1 MAAPNL
7 KEIEWALPEL
17 EGEETSK
24 TGYIL
29 LAALYTCRNEILGTS
44 APQPQIAAYSEMAR
58 SIPERLDIY
67 GDSDFLRAVAG
78 ADPAA
83 AWGVMDEL
91 METLQVV
98 NRRAY
103 DGVMRKIERLSD

>member
-1 MAAPNL
+1 MSTPNL
-7 KEIEWALPEL
+7 KEIEWAISEL

-24 TGYIL
+24 AGYIL
-29 LAALYTCRNEILGTS
+29 LAALHICRDHMLDQPE
-44 APQPQIAAYSEMAR
+44 PQPQIVAYSEAEPILETL
-58 SIPERLDIY
+58 SQY

-78 ADPAA
+78 KDPGA

-103 DGVMRKIERLSD
+103 DSVMRKLDKL

>member
-1 MAAPNL
+1 MATPNL
-7 KEIEWALPEL
+7 KEIEWAISEL

-24 TGYIL
+24 AGYIL
-29 LAALYTCRNEILGTS
+29 LAALHICRDHMLGLS
-44 APQPQIAAYSEMAR
+44 GQPQVAAYSEAA
-58 SIPERLDIY
+58 PVEEQLDRY
-67 GDSDFLRAVAG
+67 GDSDFLRAVDG
-78 ADPAA
+78 LDPAA

-103 DGVMRKIERLSD
+103 DGVMRKLERL